1 MLKKEQSNNSLDI
14 VYEDDDLLVI
24 NKPPGIAVHP
34 STELRA
40 SPAEDSKKI
49 TLIDAILAH
58 DVSIKKVGE
67 DPLRPG
73 IVHRIDA
80 DTSGILVVAKNQRTF
95 LWLKKQFASR
105 EVEKQ
110 YLAIVKGRIKAP
122 KGILK
127 GQLGRVGGK
136 FKLIEVEKLRPH
148 EKVPE
153 KTRDAETEFRVLRRF
168 QEATLVLLSPKT
180 GRTHQLR
187 VQLSAFGYPI
197 LGDKLYGSKEVAS
210 LAPRQMLHATRLTV
224 SMPEDRRISFEADPP
239 EDFQEVL
246 NNLIKED
253 EELKISKNEEQISY
267 E

>member
-14 VYEDDDLLVI
+14 VYEDDDILVI

-34 STELRA
+34 
-40 SPAEDSKKI
+40 AEGSEKI
-49 TLIDAILAH
+49 TLIDAILAY
-58 DVSIKKVGE
+58 DAEIKKVGE
-67 DPLRPG
+67 DTLRPG

-80 DTSGILVVAKNQRTF
+80 DTSGILVVAKNQKTF

-110 YLAIVKGRIKAP
+110 YLAIVKGRIKP
-122 KGILK
+122 QKGMLK
-127 GQLGRVGGK
+127 GEIGRVGGK

-148 EKVPE
+148 EKHPE
-153 KTRDAETEFRVLRRF
+153 KTRDAETEFRVLKRF
-168 QEATLVLLSPKT
+168 EDTTLVLLAPKT

-187 VQLSAFGYPI
+187 VQLSAFGHPI

-210 LAPRQMLHATRLTV
+210 LAPRQMLHAMRLTV
-224 SMPEDRRISFEADPP
+224 SMPEGKRMSFEAEPP
-239 EDFQEVL
+239 IDFQEAL
-246 NNLIKED
+246 NNLSKEY